1 MPLETEKGTCLQAA
15 LVAALDRGDDAEA
28 LVGQLQGKVCRFT
41 DALAARDARSAEAT
55 AQAKSELMEAEN
67 RATAAEVIVPLIAH
81 PCSCAFEAY
90 TLSMIRTSDL

>member
-1 MPLETEKGTCLQAA
+1 MPVETEKGACLQAA

-67 RATAAEVIVPLIAH
+67 RATAAEVNCPPYYTPLLMCVRGMHIIND
-81 PCSCAFEAY
+81 PD
-90 TLSMIRTSDL
+90 I